1 MDMKTFLK
9 FHLAGLAGLLAAGG
23 TALAK
28 AKNSAAEDMS
38 RPALQVRVNVPGTVD
53 RFNEHD
59 IAEAIANRVRE
70 TFDRR
75 GYQGRIE
82 AVMPGQD
89 AKSDRPELI
98 VNLMQWRAT
107 RTGFIECTF
116 TAKLRNPDG
125 SEQALGFFTGT
136 EILWGSRRSPWDIA
150 DTFVDAADN
159 AAGQL
164 WSELSRR
171 DLVPAGNSART
182 D

>member
-1 MDMKTFLK
+1 MKTFLK
-9 FHLAGLAGLLAAGG
+9 FPLACLAGLIAAGG
-23 TALAK
+23 MALAK
-28 AKNSAAEDMS
+28 AKNHAAEDTS
-38 RPALQVRVNVPGTVD
+38 RPALQVRVNVPAAVD
-53 RFNEHD
+53 QFNEHD

-70 TFDRR
+70 TFDRY

-82 AVMPGQD
+82 AVRPDED
-89 AKSDRPELI
+89 ANPDRPELI
-98 VNLMQWRAT
+98 VNLMQWRTT
-107 RTGFIECTF
+107 RAGFIECTF
-116 TAKLRNPDG
+116 TAQLRSPDG

-136 EILWGSRRSPWDIA
+136 EILWGSRRSPWDLA